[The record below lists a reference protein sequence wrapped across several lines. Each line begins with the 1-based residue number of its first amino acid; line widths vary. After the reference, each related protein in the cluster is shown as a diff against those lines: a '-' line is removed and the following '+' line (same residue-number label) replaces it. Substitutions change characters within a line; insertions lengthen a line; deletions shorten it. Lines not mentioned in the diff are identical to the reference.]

1 MAAAET
7 SQWSEIRGKK
17 EIGATFGLKREKK
30 LVVRK
35 MLLFFHSTI
44 SRYSAKKGN
53 KTKSVKANNGM
64 EESLRSIEYPP
75 PLIWQMDHSSDLYS
89 AHLPFSLVYVTK

>member
-35 MLLFFHSTI
+35 MLFFSLHDLSI
-44 SRYSAKKGN
+44 FRKKGN

-64 EESLRSIEYPP
+64 EKSLRSIEYPP